1 MMNLDPTPY
10 TIAAIALWAIGMFLF
25 LTAGKHR
32 TVRILAHVTFLSG
45 IIVLAGFTWILWQD
59 LGRPPMR
66 TLGETRL
73 WYALFLPAIG
83 YTTYIRWNY
92 KWILH
97 YSGVMAIVFLM
108 INLMRP
114 DVYDRDLMPAL
125 QSIWFVPHVIVYM
138 FAYAVL
144 AVSAIVAVKGLWLYY
159 FEKQAL
165 SLSRYVPML
174 GPDTDA
180 DGKIVPWSMQLADNL
195 VYIGL
200 GFLSLGLLFGAL
212 WGKEAWGHYWMWDPK
227 ETWAFLT
234 WIMYL
239 AYVHY
244 RHHRPR
250 AVVGQLWVLS
260 LAFIVLLI
268 CWFGVNYLPSA
279 ANSVHT
285 YTG

>member
-1 MMNLDPTPY
+1 MMSINPTFF
-10 TIAAIALWAIGMFLF
+10 TLLAIILWLVGMLLMLVSGRHRVIKFAAHGAYL
-25 LTAGKHR
+25 AG
-32 TVRILAHVTFLSG
+32 TV
-45 IIVLAGFTWILWQD
+45 VLAVFIWMLWSD

-73 WYALFLPAIG
+73 WYAFFLPVIG
-83 YTTYIRWNY
+83 YSTYVRWQY
-92 KWILH
+92 TWILF
-97 YSGVMAIVFLM
+97 YSGIMASVFLM
-108 INLMRP
+108 INVMRP

-125 QSIWFVPHVIVYM
+125 QSVWFVPHVIVYI

-144 AVSAIVAVKGLWLYY
+144 AASAVVALKGLYLHYY
-159 FEKQAL
+159 K
-165 SLSRYVPML
+165 RN
-174 GPDTDA
+174 
-180 DGKIVPWSMQLADNL
+180 IPWSMQLADNL

-212 WGKEAWGHYWMWDPK
+212 WGKEAWGHYWTWDPK

-234 WIMYL
+234 WIGYL

-244 RHHRPR
+244 RHHKPR
-250 AVVGQLWVLS
+250 EVLTPLWILS
-260 LAFIVLLI
+260 LAFVILLI